1 MEFSQPRPAIAI
13 MGFFF
18 FGCDVLVLMAIE
30 GIFFS
35 WGFEERAK
43 KKESEGAIFPKK
55 LEIDKGKGKG
65 RLLICCWLGQRPT

>member
-30 GIFFS
+30 SIFFFLGF
-35 WGFEERAK
+35 WG
-43 KKESEGAIFPKK
+43 ESEIF
-55 LEIDKGKGKG
+55 
-65 RLLICCWLGQRPT
+65 

>member
-43 KKESEGAIFPKK
+43 KK
-55 LEIDKGKGKG
+55 
-65 RLLICCWLGQRPT
+65 

>member
-30 GIFFS
+30 SIFFS
-35 WGFEERAK
+35 WGFGERAK
-43 KKESEGAIFPKK
+43 FFE
-55 LEIDKGKGKG
+55 
-65 RLLICCWLGQRPT
+65 

>member
-30 GIFFS
+30 DFFFL
-35 WGFEERAK
+35 GVLGERAEK
-43 KKESEGAIFPKK
+43 IE
-55 LEIDKGKGKG
+55 
-65 RLLICCWLGQRPT
+65 